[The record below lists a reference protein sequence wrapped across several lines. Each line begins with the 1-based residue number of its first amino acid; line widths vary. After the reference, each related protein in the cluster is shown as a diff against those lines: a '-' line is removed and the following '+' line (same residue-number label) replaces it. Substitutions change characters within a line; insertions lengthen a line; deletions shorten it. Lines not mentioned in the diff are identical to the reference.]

1 MCFDH
6 SLAVTEL
13 LFRLALF
20 TRPQDILPT
29 IQELAYSL
37 NLLNQNH
44 TAVSNMF
51 IYESWTNMLEFLG
64 T

>member
-51 IYESWTNMLEFLG
+51 IYES
-64 T
+64 